1 MSFETYKKDTKL
13 QFFNQEQLIAERELI
28 DTWDYEIV
36 NSYGIDCWFVSQKNH
51 FPKIKNFPNQN
62 DIFFHAYGEINRP
75 EYNEPFLTRVFTQ
88 FTNDLFAINGFG
100 LNADMT
106 TTLIFNKTSF
116 ALDGALALADDQTI
130 TKDFNFDINV
140 NPNRPIATIK
150 FSGRNLYF
158 KIAFNWKKA
167 LKDIEKAEVEE
178 FRADPENLVTPDVY
192 ATFKRRYSAK
202 DYLKDYS
209 IEIECDS
216 KKLNPI
222 SGKYTLTGKCRANF
236 TIKNPWKSYNEF
248 QNKITPSVGDIVL
261 LRGVDNK
268 IMKLELTEVETE
280 NKTAQGINPLL
291 GSYSFHCTAKPYIAD
306 NNVSPVQDPITAPT
320 EVNANKLI
328 IQTILNHDASETAGN
343 ISEYD
348 KWYVDE
354 NGMDFTDDDI
364 YGGYDLEPP
373 TGLKNPPHVP
383 KKNKDENIIK
393 HVYRWNKYKDLDIQ
407 ITIGNKTIT
416 YSPDDVYAYMAN
428 LLNRNYMDYLL
439 VREKIEDIS
448 VDYSMFDNEDEL
460 SDWIS
465 CKGWVGTN
473 IEDTDNKGYLD
484 LWYYKSDLSVDVSA
498 FTEGDRRIYQ
508 LKNDSSLLDDFI
520 SANNNLF
527 ELTNEAP
534 LNGNL
539 TQYGIPFIDK
549 ELVDTYVDV
558 LNDRIED
565 FEKEIKYIYELSSVP
580 KYPGP
585 YYRLEWVRDPS
596 VDTLAINL
604 EDSNGSDI
612 KTSEAYRDLVKG
624 PLIPIYKFEKDCESR
639 LATNGSALYYETKKD
654 DALYRM
660 EISSFDNLDNISSYS
675 AEEYNDLVTPMSP
688 RLNWIEADDMGIYF
702 NNAFDGRFYLY
713 GMKDD
718 NIQEGTKIR
727 GPMSKLTYQN
737 DIASRPYSRILSFKS
752 SPYKIYVEKDK
763 NGFYQIH
770 AKDSREL
777 DPIATN
783 L

>member
-36 NSYGIDCWFVSQKNH
+36 NSYGIDCWFVSQKAL
-51 FPKIKNFPNQN
+51 FPKIKNRPNQN

-75 EYNEPFLTRVFTQ
+75 DYNEPFLTRVFTQ

-100 LNADMT
+100 LNADLT

-130 TKDFNFDINV
+130 TKDFEFKIDV
-140 NPNRPIATIK
+140 DPNRPIAKIK
-150 FSGRNLYF
+150 YNGKNLYF
-158 KIAFNWKKA
+158 KAAFNWKKA
-167 LKDIEKAEVEE
+167 LSRLDKAEVEE
-178 FRADPENLVTPDVY
+178 FRADPENLVTPDIY
-192 ATFKRRYSAK
+192 ATFKRRYSAR

-209 IEIECDS
+209 IEIDCNS

-222 SGKYTLTGKCRANF
+222 TGKYSMNGHCRASF
-236 TIKNPWKSYNEF
+236 TIKNPWKSLNDF

-268 IMKLELTEVETE
+268 IMKLELTEVESE

-383 KKNKDENIIK
+383 KKDSSTKFIEHSYKWD
-393 HVYRWNKYKDLDIQ
+393 KYKDLDIQ
-407 ITIGNKTIT
+407 IRIGDKTII
-416 YSPDDVYAYMAN
+416 YSPDDVYSYMEN
-428 LLNRNYMDYLL
+428 LLDKNYMDYLL

-448 VDYSMFDNEDEL
+448 VDYSMFDDKDQL
-460 SDWIS
+460 VDWVS
-465 CKGWVGTN
+465 CKGWVGKS
-473 IEDTDNKGYLD
+473 IENTDNKGYLD
-484 LWYYKSDLSVDVSA
+484 LWYYSGDDLDDVSA
-498 FTEGDRRIYQ
+498 FTESNRRIYQ
-508 LKNDSSLLDDFI
+508 LKNDKSLLDDFI
-520 SANNNLF
+520 SANAGLF
-527 ELTNEAP
+527 DITNEAP

-549 ELVDTYVDV
+549 ELVGTYVDV

-565 FEKEIKYIYELSSVP
+565 FETKIKYIYVLSAVP

-585 YYRLEWVRDPS
+585 YYRLEWVQDPN
-596 VDTLAINL
+596 VETININL
-604 EDSNGSDI
+604 EDTSGSDI
-612 KTSEAYRDLVKG
+612 KTSETYRDLVKG
-624 PLIPIYKFEKDCESR
+624 PLIPIYKFEKDNESR
-639 LATNGSALYYETKKD
+639 LVTNGSALYYETKKD

-660 EISSFDNLDNISSYS
+660 EISSFDNIDDISSYS

-718 NIQEGTKIR
+718 NIQEGTKIK

-737 DIASRPYSRILSFKS
+737 DIASRQWSRILSFKS
-752 SPYKIYVEKDK
+752 SPYKIYVEKDQ

-770 AKDSREL
+770 AIDSRKL
-777 DPIATN
+777 DPIASN
-783 L
+783 I

>member
-13 QFFNQEQLIAERELI
+13 QFFNQEQLLAERELI

-150 FSGRNLYF
+150 FSGKNLYF

-222 SGKYTLTGKCRANF
+222 SGKYALTGKCRANF

-268 IMKLELTEVETE
+268 ILKLELTEVETE

-320 EVNANKLI
+320 EINANKLI

-348 KWYVDE
+348 KWYTDDD
-354 NGMDFTDDDI
+354 GMDFTDDDI

-373 TGLKNPPHVP
+373 TGLKNPPLVP
-383 KKNKDENIIK
+383 KKETDAKIIE
-393 HVYRWNKYKDLDIQ
+393 HSYNWDKYKDLDIQ
-407 ITIGNKTIT
+407 IKIGDKTIT
-416 YSPDDVYAYMAN
+416 YSPDDVYSYIEN
-428 LLNRNYMDYLL
+428 LLDKNFMDYLM

-465 CKGWVGTN
+465 CKGWVGKN
-473 IEDTDNKGYLD
+473 VDNTDNKGYLD
-484 LWYYKSDLSVDVSA
+484 LWYYANSDLSADVSA

-508 LKNDSSLLDDFI
+508 LKNDESLLNDFI
-520 SANNNLF
+520 SANSGLF
-527 ELTNEAP
+527 EMTNEAP
-534 LNGNL
+534 LNGYL
-539 TQYGIPFIDK
+539 TKYGIPFMDK
-549 ELVDTYVDV
+549 ELVATYVDV

-565 FEKEIKYIYELSSVP
+565 FEKEIKYIYVLSAVP

-585 YYRLEWVRDPS
+585 YYRTEWVTDPS
-596 VDTLAINL
+596 VDTLKINL
-604 EDSNGSDI
+604 EDTSESDI
-612 KTSEAYRDLVKG
+612 KASGGSRDLVKG
-624 PLIPIYKFEKDCESR
+624 PLIPIYKFEKANGSR
-639 LATNGSALYYETKKD
+639 LVTNGSALYYETNKD
-654 DALYRM
+654 NALYRI
-660 EISSFDNLDNISSYS
+660 EISSFEDLDDISSYE
-675 AEEYNDLVTPMSP
+675 AQEYNDLVTPMSP
-688 RLNWIEADDMGIYF
+688 RLNWIEADDLGIYF

-763 NGFYQIH
+763 NGFYQIK
-770 AKDSREL
+770 AK
-777 DPIATN
+777 
-783 L
+783 